1 MHAPLVTYWKRKLP
15 DKLMSHYL
23 NCVINVLFSMFACKT
38 FTRLAEQVLAANKR
52 DLDLLRIS
60 INDEINL
67 AALEEEEG
75 LCESTGDDQG
85 KICWC

>member
-1 MHAPLVTYWKRKLP
+1 M
-15 DKLMSHYL
+15 
-23 NCVINVLFSMFACKT
+23 FSVFPHKT

-75 LCESTGDDQG
+75 LSESAGGDQD
-85 KICWC
+85 KSCWC

>member
-1 MHAPLVTYWKRKLP
+1 MLP
-15 DKLMSHYL
+15 
-23 NCVINVLFSMFACKT
+23 CKT
-38 FTRLAEQVLAANKR
+38 FTRLAEQVLAANKK

-75 LCESTGDDQG
+75 LRETAGGDQG
-85 KICWC
+85 KSCWC